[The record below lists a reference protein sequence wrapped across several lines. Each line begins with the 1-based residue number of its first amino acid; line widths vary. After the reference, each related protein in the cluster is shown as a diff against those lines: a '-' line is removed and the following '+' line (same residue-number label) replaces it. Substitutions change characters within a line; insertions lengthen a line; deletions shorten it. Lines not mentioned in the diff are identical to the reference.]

1 MTLLQFTEISLK
13 NQQLLDQIQ
22 GIYENSFRE
31 EVRFPWECLLHKFK
45 MDQIRAKMQKRKNE
59 KHHLIGGFKEEK
71 LVAFL
76 ILKFFG
82 DFAYSTFMA
91 VDPSCRNREIGT
103 QVGQKAIETANAD
116 ANELHLRESAL
127 FFEVEKPENAPTE
140 ALKIAS
146 ERLIKF
152 YLNKEKGH
160 VVFLDIDYIEPT
172 RIKDGRDM
180 YLAMVP
186 FPDRDYIESNR
197 LLRYIE
203 TIYHLEF
210 NLTPQTNGSKFQRY
224 MQAITDSIGNRD
236 KIYGIPKIHGNLI

>member
-1 MTLLQFTEISLK
+1 M
-13 NQQLLDQIQ
+13 LDQV
-22 GIYENSFRE
+22 GEIYEHSFRE
-31 EVRFPWECLLHKFK
+31 EARFPWECLLHKFK
-45 MDQIRAKMQKRKNE
+45 MDQIRAKIQKRKNE
-59 KHHLIGGFKEEK
+59 KHHLIGAFKEEK
-71 LVAFL
+71 LIAFL
-76 ILKFFG
+76 ILRFFG
-82 DFAYSTFMA
+82 DFAYSSFMA

-103 QVGQKAIETANAD
+103 QVGQKAIETAKAD
-116 ANELHLRESAL
+116 AEEFHLRESAL

-160 VVFLDIDYIEPT
+160 VVFLDIEYIEPT
-172 RIKDGRDM
+172 LIKDGQDM

-210 NLTPQTNGSKFQRY
+210 NLTPQKNASKFHRY
-224 MQAITDSIGNRD
+224 MKVITDSIGNRT
-236 KIYGIPKIHGNLI
+236 KIYGIPKIHGTFNL